1 MLTGIND
8 LSPDFAYGHENASP
22 LTGAMSRPSS
32 PGSIHGNPQDGSQML
47 AALQEQLLES
57 LLPALERA
65 LGDSA
70 DGRFDHARIVQSV
83 RQALAAGFRELPRSK
98 SAPAID
104 GEGLSLSLSLLSED
118 ALETQLAR
126 DQVVDGLSRPNAR
139 GLEMLAQRLARSTGR
154 DELPATENPLAPA
167 FIVQALEA
175 ALQEAHSDARHRVA
189 ALRSVERPLA
199 DALAQAYARCEAMLA
214 SGHVPQKARPVAAAP
229 RPPVPPTARSSAPG
243 AAPAGGAGI
252 PIDGVLFTQLLKLLE
267 SRRAPVREEPQQ
279 LFDPG
284 TVTPLAPTIGSG
296 ELLSILALMQHELQD
311 ATAPQANGSE
321 PLDER
326 LRREVA
332 ANARKLGLGGERLNL
347 GATDEETLGMMAR
360 LFDSL
365 LENAHFDNHARRK
378 IDRMLVPFTRVAVRD
393 RYMFDTRE
401 HPAWRLLNTI
411 AEACSGNN
419 GEAPQERELLDHV
432 DRTIDRLVAEFNED
446 VAIFETLEQE
456 LRGYMGQHRKRFALA
471 EKRAAQ
477 ARHGR
482 ERLESARRTAT
493 EELRQR
499 RGERELPPAVG
510 TFLDLHAA
518 HHITQVILRDGYG
531 SQRHAQAMEAVE
543 GLLRAYDHI
552 AAPAAGEPPPLP
564 REQLEA
570 ILASSGY
577 VGEAAAA
584 IVDELQ
590 DELAPPP
597 PVVESGPVAETEA
610 ADAVPA
616 TGDGETD
623 PAPRM
628 RIVGG
633 TDLLD
638 FETDVFARV
647 GGLRVGDWLQLLMP
661 SGRMEP
667 AKVSWVSPISS
678 RLLLVN
684 RRGVRVLTAST
695 AELAAMIKLGKAR
708 FDGA

>member
-1 MLTGIND
+1 
-8 LSPDFAYGHENASP
+8 
-22 LTGAMSRPSS
+22 
-32 PGSIHGNPQDGSQML
+32 ML

-57 LLPALERA
+57 LLPALE
-65 LGDSA
+65 
-70 DGRFDHARIVQSV
+70 
-83 RQALAAGFRELPRSK
+83 QALRESAEGQFEQGRVVERVRHALIAAFRELPAQK
-98 SAPAID
+98 PAPVVDVAD
-104 GEGLSLSLSLLSED
+104 LNLSLLSED

-126 DQVVDGLSRPNAR
+126 DQVVDGLSRANAR
-139 GLEMLAQRLARSTGR
+139 SLEMLARRLAHGTGR
-154 DELPATENPLAPA
+154 DELQASENPLSPA

-175 ALQEAHSDARHRVA
+175 ALQEADSDAGRRIA

-199 DALAQAYARCEAMLA
+199 DALAQAYERCEAMLA
-214 SGHVPQKARPVAAAP
+214 SGQLPQKARPAATSP
-229 RPPVPPTARSSAPG
+229 RPALPSSGRAS
-243 AAPAGGAGI
+243 APAGGGI
-252 PIDGVLFTQLLKLLE
+252 PLDGMLFTQLLRLLE
-267 SRRAPVREEPQQ
+267 SRRKPVREEQQ

-284 TVTPLAPTIGSG
+284 TVTPMVPTIGSS

-311 ATAPQANGSE
+311 PAAPQATDAES
-321 PLDER
+321 LAER
-326 LRREVA
+326 LQREVA
-332 ANARKLGLGGERLNL
+332 ANARKLGMGGERLNL
-347 GATDEETLGMMAR
+347 GETDEETLGLMAR

-365 LENAHFDNHARRK
+365 LENAHFDNRSRRK
-378 IDRMLVPFTRVAVRD
+378 IDRMLVPFARVAVRD

-419 GEAPQERELLDHV
+419 GDGPQERELLDHV

-446 VAIFETLEQE
+446 VAVFETLEQE
-456 LRGYMGQHRKRFALA
+456 LRAYMGQNRKRFALA

-482 ERLESARRTAT
+482 ERLESARKTAT
-493 EELRQR
+493 EELRQQ
-499 RGERELPPAVG
+499 RGERTLPPAVG

-531 SQRHAQAMEAVE
+531 SQRHAQAMQAVD
-543 GLLRAYDHI
+543 GLLQAHDYKLQV
-552 AAPAAGEPPPLP
+552 ATGEPPQLP

-570 ILASSGY
+570 ILSSSGY
-577 VGEAAAA
+577 VGEAAFA

-597 PVVESGPVAETEA
+597 IVEVVPEAVGVESEAQDDETEA
-610 ADAVPA
+610 AS
-616 TGDGETD
+616 
-623 PAPRM
+623 RM
-628 RIVGG
+628 RIVAG

-638 FETDVFARV
+638 FDADVHERV
-647 GGLRVGDWLQLLMP
+647 RTLRIGDWLQLLAP

-695 AELAAMIKLGKAR
+695 EELAAMVKQDKAR
-708 FDGA
+708 LQGT

>member
-1 MLTGIND
+1 
-8 LSPDFAYGHENASP
+8 
-22 LTGAMSRPSS
+22 
-32 PGSIHGNPQDGSQML
+32 ML

-57 LLPALERA
+57 LLPALEEA
-65 LGDSA
+65 LRESA
-70 DGRFDHARIVQSV
+70 EGQFDQARVVQRV
-83 RQALAAGFRELPRSK
+83 RQALTAGFRELPTLK
-98 SAPAID
+98 PAPGID
-104 GEGLSLSLSLLSED
+104 AVNLDLSLLSED

-126 DQVVDGLSRPNAR
+126 DQVVDGMSRPNAR
-139 GLEMLAQRLARSTGR
+139 SLEMLGRRLARSTGR
-154 DELPATENPLAPA
+154 EELQASENPLAPA

-175 ALQEAHSDARHRVA
+175 ALQEADSDAGHRIA

-199 DALAQAYARCEAMLA
+199 GALAQAYERCEAMLA
-214 SGHVPQKARPVAAAP
+214 SGQLPQKARPAAATA
-229 RPPVPPTARSSAPG
+229 RPPLPPAGR
-243 AAPAGGAGI
+243 APAPEGGI
-252 PIDGVLFTQLLKLLE
+252 PLDGMLFSHLLKLLE
-267 SRRAPVREEPQQ
+267 SRRAPAREEQP

-284 TVTPLAPTIGSG
+284 TVTPMAPTIGST
-296 ELLSILALMQHELQD
+296 ELLSILALMQHELLD
-311 ATAPQANGSE
+311 PAAPQATGHE
-321 PLDER
+321 TLAER
-326 LRREVA
+326 LQREVA
-332 ANARKLGLGGERLNL
+332 ANARKLGMGGERMNL
-347 GATDEETLGMMAR
+347 AETDGETLGMMAR

-365 LENAHFDNHARRK
+365 LENAHFDNRARRK
-378 IDRMLVPFTRVAVRD
+378 IDRMLVPFARVAVRD

-419 GEAPQERELLDHV
+419 GDGPQERELLDHV

-446 VAIFETLEQE
+446 VAVFETLEQE
-456 LRGYMGQHRKRFALA
+456 LRAYMGQNRKRLALA

-482 ERLESARRTAT
+482 ERLESARKTAT
-493 EELRQR
+493 EELRQQ
-499 RGERELPPAVG
+499 RGERALPPAVG

-531 SQRHAQAMEAVE
+531 SQRHAHAVQAVD
-543 GLLRAYDHI
+543 GLLQAHDYNVQ
-552 AAPAAGEPPPLP
+552 AAPGEPPQLP

-570 ILASSGY
+570 ILSSSGY
-577 VGEAAAA
+577 VGEAASA

-597 PVVESGPVAETEA
+597 AVEALAESAGVESEAQDAKTEA
-610 ADAVPA
+610 
-616 TGDGETD
+616 
-623 PAPRM
+623 APRM
-628 RIVGG
+628 RIVAG

-638 FETDVFARV
+638 FDADMHERV
-647 GGLRVGDWLQLLMP
+647 RALRIGDWLQLLAP

-695 AELAAMIKLGKAR
+695 EELAAMVKQDKAR
-708 FDGA
+708 LQGG